1 MFSPDVLALLEDFR
15 VARVALPTAEGERT
29 LECAIRFLPPDGLE
43 ARFLA
48 GGLAD
53 IPLAGEPL
61 LRVFCEAGLS
71 TFSIQARV
79 EKVLDEHLLRLRIEG
94 GSSHGDTRHHFR
106 VDTRVGLRFWPVGG
120 NPPSAGE
127 ALEVNL
133 SNGGMRFTTVAPLEL
148 GQLLA
153 VEIGLPG
160 AEETPVSASGRVV
173 GVWRKEGQGHEVVVK
188 FTELAPEQ
196 LNRLSEF
203 CLGLKFRKMCERV
216 EFLGSLLKP
225 RPPEK

>member
-15 VARVALPTAEGERT
+15 VARVALSAAEGERM

-43 ARFLA
+43 ARFLP
-48 GGLAD
+48 GELAD
-53 IPLAGEPL
+53 IPLAQEPL

-79 EKVLDEHLLRLRIEG
+79 EKVLDKHLLRLRIEG

-106 VDTRVGLRFWPVGG
+106 VDTRVNLRFWPVAGT
-120 NPPSAGE
+120 PPPTGE
-127 ALEVNL
+127 SLEVNL
-133 SNGGMRFTTVAPLEL
+133 SNGGMRFTTATPLEL
-148 GQLLA
+148 GQMLA
-153 VEIGLPG
+153 LEIGLPG
-160 AEETPVSASGRVV
+160 AGETPVSASGRVV

-225 RPPEK
+225 RPPGE

>member
-1 MFSPDVLALLEDFR
+1 MFSSDVLALLEDFR
-15 VARVALPTAEGERT
+15 VARVALATAEGERT

-43 ARFLA
+43 ARFLP
-48 GGLAD
+48 GELAH
-53 IPLAGEPL
+53 IPLSAEPL

-106 VDTRVGLRFWPVGG
+106 VDSRINLRFWPVAGT
-120 NPPSAGE
+120 PPPAAES
-127 ALEVNL
+127 LEVNL
-133 SNGGMRFTTVAPLEL
+133 SNGGMRFTTAAPLEL

-160 AEETPVSASGRVV
+160 AGEAPVAASGRVV

>member
-48 GGLAD
+48 GELAD
-53 IPLAGEPL
+53 IPLAAESL

-106 VDTRVGLRFWPVGG
+106 VDTRVNLRFWPVGG
-120 NPPSAGE
+120 NPPTAGE
-127 ALEVNL
+127 SLEVNL
-133 SNGGMRFTTVAPLEL
+133 SNGGMRFTTAAPLEL

-160 AEETPVSASGRVV
+160 AEEAPVSASGRVV
-173 GVWRKEGQGHEVVVK
+173 GVWRKDGQGHEVVVK
-188 FTELAPEQ
+188 FTELASEQ

-225 RPPEK
+225 RPPEE

>member
-15 VARVALPTAEGERT
+15 VARVALPTAVGERT

-48 GGLAD
+48 GELAE

-106 VDTRVGLRFWPVGG
+106 VDTRVELRFWPVAGT
-120 NPPSAGE
+120 PPKTGE
-127 ALEVNL
+127 SLEVNL
-133 SNGGMRFTTVAPLEL
+133 SNGGMRFTTAAPLEL
-148 GQLLA
+148 GQLLK

-160 AEETPVSASGRVV
+160 EELPVVASGRVV
-173 GVWRKEGQGHEVVVK
+173 GVWRKDGQGHEVVVK

>member
-15 VARVALPTAEGERT
+15 VARVALATAGGERT

-43 ARFLA
+43 ARFLP
-48 GGLAD
+48 GELAD
-53 IPLAGEPL
+53 IPLAAEPL

-71 TFSIQARV
+71 TFSIQARI
-79 EKVLDEHLLRLRIEG
+79 EKVLDGHLLRLRIEG

-106 VDTRVGLRFWPVGG
+106 VDTRVNLLFWPVAGT
-120 NPPSAGE
+120 PPPAGE
-127 ALEVNL
+127 SLEVNL
-133 SNGGMRFTTVAPLEL
+133 SNGGMRFTTATPLEL

-160 AEETPVSASGRVV
+160 AAPVSARGRVV

>member
-15 VARVALPTAEGERT
+15 VARVALPTAAGERT

-48 GGLAD
+48 GELAD

-106 VDTRVGLRFWPVGG
+106 VDTRVNLRFWPVAGT
-120 NPPSAGE
+120 PPKTGE
-127 ALEVNL
+127 SLEVNL
-133 SNGGMRFTTVAPLEL
+133 SNGGMRFTTAAPLEL
-148 GQLLA
+148 GQMLK

-160 AEETPVSASGRVV
+160 EEFPVSASGRVV
-173 GVWRKEGQGHEVVVK
+173 GVWRKDGQGHEVVVK